1 MGPPPTGSGRLSA
14 STPLFV
20 NDYQGGA
27 YFEVFSTQVRP
38 LAGGVSCVEPRAF
51 PRRGGGAGTRVASSV
66 TDSGRPLVCRV

>member
-1 MGPPPTGSGRLSA
+1 MGPPPTGSGRQAS

-38 LAGGVSCVEPRAF
+38 LAGGFPPSERVVF
-51 PRRGGGAGTRVASSV
+51 PREDGFRVASS
-66 TDSGRPLVCRV
+66 TTLV